1 VEAVEVRIVEHALAA
16 LGFLALLCI
25 IAFLI
30 DHYTDGDRKLWRE
43 ARYGCCP

>member
-1 VEAVEVRIVEHALAA
+1 LKLLEHALAL
-16 LGFLALLCI
+16 LGLLALLCF

-43 ARYGCCP
+43 AHYGCSP